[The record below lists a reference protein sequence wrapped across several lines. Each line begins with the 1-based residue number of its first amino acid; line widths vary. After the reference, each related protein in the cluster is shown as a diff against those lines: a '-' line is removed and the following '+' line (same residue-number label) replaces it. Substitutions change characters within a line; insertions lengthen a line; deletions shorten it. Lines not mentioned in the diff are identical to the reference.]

1 MEEKLI
7 LAVSS
12 FPVIFNI
19 RCSGYKD
26 RNMKMKAWL
35 EVSKEVGLGE
45 DECRKKWKGLRDTYL
60 RERRK
65 ETEGKRSGSA
75 AGAFKK
81 WKFSAILS
89 FLDPFVTPRETSSN
103 MGVEEDRIAED
114 QGSEAAA
121 GTASDTGEDVA
132 CSSMEEAAAA
142 SEPTPPPPTPPPPAA
157 DATPATP
164 ATLLFAPGRRRRRV
178 EGRGDEIERCLLEVL
193 RRPPP
198 PAPTPAPA
206 PALSADEHFLQGLL
220 PSLQRLPPHAKEEIK
235 FQIHK
240 LLYEANSCYNSVL
253 LNLDN

>member
-142 SEPTPPPPTPPPPAA
+142 SEPTPPPPTPPLLLMPLLPLLL
-157 DATPATP
+157 
-164 ATLLFAPGRRRRRV
+164 LLFSPQ
-178 EGRGDEIERCLLEVL
+178 VL